1 MVTVYVHLAG
11 IVLHSY
17 GDISRHDH
25 DRLTS
30 VAQTMIEQGGVD
42 LCSYLRAFKHE
53 DTSAVVR
60 AQFATQLEL
69 EQAVLVVKLEH
80 PAVTFSQDSIEKI

>member
-1 MVTVYVHLAG
+1 MVTVYVHLAE
-11 IVLHSY
+11 IVLHGY

-25 DRLTS
+25 ARLES

-42 LCSYLRAFKHE
+42 LRSYILAHS
-53 DTSAVVR
+53 SAAVR

-80 PAVTFSQDSIEKI
+80 PAVTFSQDPIERF